1 MENRVL
7 NSKIFYNPGK
17 MPLLIFH
24 GLFGMLD
31 NWGTLGKKFSETNEV
46 HLIDLRNHGRSFHSD
61 EMSYTTM
68 SDDIVN
74 YMKHYSL
81 DKAILLGHSL
91 GGKAVMECAI
101 KHPDLVEKLIVV
113 DMAPKAYPPHHQ
125 QIFKALE
132 SVDFSKANEKKDVEN
147 MLSQHISDAG
157 ILMFLMKNVYRTED
171 NRFDFRFNLK
181 TLKEKYNQLINNTI
195 SFGKYEGP
203 TLFIAG
209 EKSNYI
215 LKEDEF
221 SIRQQFPNE
230 KTVVIPHAGHWV
242 QVDNPTVF
250 YETVTTFLQS

>member
-1 MENRVL
+1 MENHIL
-7 NSKIFYNPGK
+7 NSKIFYNSGK
-17 MPLLIFH
+17 TPLFIFH

-31 NWGTLGKKFSETNEV
+31 NWGTLGRKFSETNEV

-125 QIFKALE
+125 LIFEALQ
-132 SVDFSKANEKKDVEN
+132 SIDFSKIHEKKEVEN
-147 MLSQHISDAG
+147 ILSQYIKEAG
-157 ILMFLMKNVYRTED
+157 IIQFLIKNVYKTED
-171 NRFDFRFNLK
+171 NRYNFRFNLK
-181 TLKEKYNQLINNTI
+181 TLSEKYNQVINNTI
-195 SFGKYEGP
+195 SYGKYEGL

-221 SIRQQFPNE
+221 NIRQQFPNE
-230 KTVVIPHAGHWV
+230 KTVVIPNAGHWV
-242 QVDNPTVF
+242 QVDNPTAF
-250 YETVTTFLQS
+250 YETVETFIKS

>member
-1 MENRVL
+1 MENHIL
-7 NSKIFYNPGK
+7 NSKIFYNSGK
-17 MPLLIFH
+17 TPLFIFH

-31 NWGTLGKKFSETNEV
+31 NWGTLGRKFSETNEV

-125 QIFKALE
+125 LIFEALQ
-132 SVDFSKANEKKDVEN
+132 SVDFSKIHEKKEVEN
-147 MLSQHISDAG
+147 ILSQYIKEAG
-157 ILMFLMKNVYRTED
+157 IIQFLMKNVYKTED
-171 NRFDFRFNLK
+171 NLYNFRFNLK
-181 TLKEKYNQLINNTI
+181 TLSEKYNQVINNTI
-195 SFGKYEGP
+195 SYGKYEGP

-221 SIRQQFPNE
+221 NIRQQFPNE
-230 KTVVIPHAGHWV
+230 KTVVIPNAGHWV
-242 QVDNPTVF
+242 QVDNPTAF
-250 YETVTTFLQS
+250 YETVETFIKS